1 MYFLKKTIALFAVAG
16 VLSLP
21 ILKDK
26 SLSTD
31 VSRED
36 VSFLD
41 PHDNIFVYIEKSQ
54 LYKIVS
60 TTFSIPVAYAESGE
74 NTEKRGMM
82 ASIFCSIKEIFG
94 SSCEVPQEPTPE
106 RIKEETPKKEK
117 ETNNNF
123 FMRKEDAEQGDDN
136 KDTQIIYKEV
146 PVQTNSTNPNSY
158 TKQETLSLLARLKN
172 EILNIIPSET
182 TTIVERTSAN
192 TASVDYDRIYN
203 VINKNIENV
212 YEALG
217 DRTEGED
224 STTNFNGSS

>member
-1 MYFLKKTIALFAVAG
+1 MNFQEMGLFFILILV
-16 VLSLP
+16 VILNITP
-21 ILKDK
+21 IK
-26 SLSTD
+26 
-31 VSRED
+31 
-36 VSFLD
+36 
-41 PHDNIFVYIEKSQ
+41 
-54 LYKIVS
+54 
-60 TTFSIPVAYAESGE
+60 AEAS
-74 NTEKRGMM
+74 
-82 ASIFCSIKEIFG
+82 ASSIFNTAIHQTANVFESINCWIKDLVG
-94 SSCEVPQEPTPE
+94 NSCEVQKETIVIE
-106 RIKEETPKKEK
+106 QTKEENQRQSNTQNT
-117 ETNNNF
+117 ETF
-123 FMRKEDAEQGDDN
+123 TIDRQEDR
-136 KDTQIIYKEV
+136 DTQIIYKEV